1 MLARSPLFE
10 KFSLQRNFQGL
21 LSIVQLSRFLSFF
34 LCDSFDILSN
44 LFRFVKNFFI
54 LLFCPLR
61 FPLGPL
67 QATACIDYHISSAL
81 STTFFH
87 LFFSALPAPLFRSPH
102 SGRSASASPAVLL
115 CCGLKVLSSAT
126 GAILSP
132 QKGIVNVFSI
142 FYLFQTIHTI
152 LTLSHS
158 QNKRL
163 EIWSSL
169 HWTYHIYFCFLIV
182 ITLVT
187 AFSHTPN
194 RSDLPHDTTTFPL
207 FHAG

>member
-54 LLFCPLR
+54 FLFCRSASLSVR
-61 FPLGPL
+61 FKRQLIYVI
-67 QATACIDYHISSAL
+67 TSARRCQQ
-81 STTFFH
+81 
-87 LFFSALPAPLFRSPH
+87 FFSSVFQRFRLLSFRSPAP
-102 SGRSASASPAVLL
+102 GCSASASPAGLIF
-115 CCGLKVLSSAT
+115 CGVESPSSAT

-132 QKGIVNVFSI
+132 QKGIVNVFSV

-152 LTLSHS
+152 LTVSFLYKVCS
-158 QNKRL
+158 Q
-163 EIWSSL
+163 
-169 HWTYHIYFCFLIV
+169 
-182 ITLVT
+182 
-187 AFSHTPN
+187 P
-194 RSDLPHDTTTFPL
+194 
-207 FHAG
+207 